1 MADAGRDRLATGAIV
16 LLVAAIIGL
25 PVARLVMVAAGD
37 GPAALAAALG
47 GPLAARA
54 ILNSLW
60 TAASVALLSVAV
72 GTAAAL
78 VTERGKARG
87 RGVLRTAMLA
97 QLLVPPFVLAFGWTR
112 AFGPRGLTDQLL
124 GLELPGLYGPAGIVL
139 VVAVAATPLAWLVV
153 AGALATRAEP
163 ELELAARA
171 SGAGPT
177 RAFVTVTLPLLR
189 PALLAAAV
197 VTFVFGMNAFGV
209 PAILGSPAG
218 FSTITTR
225 LYQDLAFASS
235 PEAFARAIA
244 LAATLVVLALVVVG
258 SADALLGGTDT
269 RRTGQTSGMAPATGG
284 SRWPAAVLLAGL
296 LVTTGVPLLATGLT
310 ALTRAAGLAP
320 VPENWTLGNFG
331 LAVSDSRFAGA
342 LLRSI
347 VLAAGAASL
356 VLVLGAVMA
365 AALRGRRARIGG
377 TALTL
382 GFAVPGSA
390 LAVAVLVAYGGLL
403 RNTLLI
409 ILVAYVAKFWALG
422 HRQLAGSLD
431 RLPVDALRAARAS
444 GAGPLTTLRTVAA
457 PILRPS
463 IAAAW
468 ILVFVFGL
476 HELTMSTLLY
486 GPGTATLAVH
496 VLNVQQLGD
505 PTVTAALAVILTG
518 LVGVAATPLLVVGR
532 RSAATRPTG
541 PART

>member
-1 MADAGRDRLATGAIV
+1 M
-16 LLVAAIIGL
+16 
-25 PVARLVMVAAGD
+25 
-37 GPAALAAALG
+37 
-47 GPLAARA
+47 
-54 ILNSLW
+54 
-60 TAASVALLSVAV
+60 
-72 GTAAAL
+72 
-78 VTERGKARG
+78 
-87 RGVLRTAMLA
+87 
-97 QLLVPPFVLAFGWTR
+97 
-112 AFGPRGLTDQLL
+112 
-124 GLELPGLYGPAGIVL
+124 
-139 VVAVAATPLAWLVV
+139 
-153 AGALATRAEP
+153 
-163 ELELAARA
+163 
-171 SGAGPT
+171 
-177 RAFVTVTLPLLR
+177 
-189 PALLAAAV
+189 
-197 VTFVFGMNAFGV
+197 
-209 PAILGSPAG
+209 
-218 FSTITTR
+218 
-225 LYQDLAFASS
+225 
-235 PEAFARAIA
+235 
-244 LAATLVVLALVVVG
+244 
-258 SADALLGGTDT
+258 
-269 RRTGQTSGMAPATGG
+269 
-284 SRWPAAVLLAGL
+284 
-296 LVTTGVPLLATGLT
+296 
-310 ALTRAAGLAP
+310 
-320 VPENWTLGNFG
+320 PENWTLGNFG

-365 AALRGRRARIGG
+365 GALRGRRARIGG